1 MHNKPIGA
9 GRSSFELVDV
19 KRLFSELRLTA
30 DSVFLDVACGR
41 GAYAMAASAYIGQTG
56 RIYAVDLWKEGI
68 DALQKDIKTRHI
80 SNISAQVADVS
91 KRIPL
96 ADLSVDACLM
106 ATVLHDLIR
115 DDAADGT
122 LKEIK
127 RVLKPRGR
135 LAVIEFK
142 KIEGTLGP
150 PMEVRISPEEV
161 TAHLLPYS
169 LRIVRTMDIGPH
181 NYLSMFIKEGE

>member
-19 KRLFSELRLTA
+19 KRLFSELRLSE
-30 DSVFLDVACGR
+30 DSVFLDVACGK
-41 GAYAMAASAYIGQTG
+41 GAYAIAASAYIGQAG
-56 RIYAVDLWKEGI
+56 SIYAVDLWEEGI
-68 DALQKDIKTRHI
+68 DALQKDIKARHI
-80 SNISAQVADVS
+80 SNISAQVADVG

-115 DDAADGT
+115 DNTVDGT

-127 RVLKPRGR
+127 RVLKPGGR
-135 LAVIEFK
+135 LAVVEFK
-142 KIEGTLGP
+142 KTEGTLGP
-150 PMEVRISPEEV
+150 PMGVRISPEEV
-161 TAHLLPYS
+161 TAWLLPYS
-169 LRIVRTMDIGPH
+169 FHIVKTMDIGPH
-181 NYLSMFIKEGE
+181 NYLSLFIKEGE